1 MAKILNYLWRV
12 WYLILAGILTII
24 MGIPIFIFSFQKKH
38 YRYAYRF
45 IRWWS
50 YGIFFGM
57 GLQYKLIKKSK
68 KIIDPKRQYIF
79 ISNHTSVMDIMLT
92 AILLPHHPIC
102 FVGKKE
108 LERIPIFG
116 TIYKRICV
124 TVDRKDPKSRAE
136 VYTKCAERIGEGQ
149 SIVIYPEGGV
159 PEPSVVLDHFKN
171 GAFSLSEQHSIP
183 IVVFAFKGLK
193 EIFPFD
199 KSKGYPGCV
208 EAYLLGILTSEPQ
221 EKMKQKAHKMIYDTV
236 K

>member
-1 MAKILNYLWRV
+1 MKKILNYLWRI
-12 WYLILAGILTII
+12 WYLVLAGIFTIT

-38 YRYAYRF
+38 YKYAYQF

-50 YGIFFGM
+50 FGMFFGM
-57 GLQYKLIKKSK
+57 GLRYKLIRETK
-68 KIIDPKRQYIF
+68 KIINSKRQYIV
-79 ISNHTSVMDIMLT
+79 IANHTSVMDIMLT

-136 VYTKCAERIGEGQ
+136 VYIKCAERIREGQ
-149 SIVIYPEGGV
+149 SIVIYPEGRV
-159 PEPSVVLDHFKN
+159 PEPSVILDHFKN
-171 GAFSLSEQHSIP
+171 GAFSLSEQHNIP
-183 IVVFAFKGLK
+183 ILVFAFKGLK

-199 KSKGYPGCV
+199 NGKGYPGCV
-208 EAYLLGILTSEPQ
+208 EAYFLDILMPESQ
-221 EKMKQKAHKMIYDTV
+221 EKMKQKAHKMIYNTV